1 MEKNLN
7 WGKLLIIIVLCCT
20 GLIIILIL
28 SAVIFVGENSGY
40 YEHTVLAN
48 LLRIYE

>member
-20 GLIIILIL
+20 GLIIVPI
-28 SAVIFVGENSGY
+28 IFAAAFVNANNGY